1 MRPLEIISRMCDVT
15 NNLLEIVKA
24 QQTAIEQSKIEQ
36 SVKDD
41 LNRMCDDAVRELDV
55 IEYHTRRVID
65 TDDGEPIEKG
75 AADDD

>member
-1 MRPLEIISRMCDVT
+1 MCDVT
-15 NNLLEIVKA
+15 NNLLEIVRA

-41 LNRMCDDAVRELDV
+41 LSRMRDDVVRELDV

-65 TDDGEPIEKG
+65 TDDGESIEKG

>member
-41 LNRMCDDAVRELDV
+41 LNRMYDDAVRELDV